1 MPTFRTRC
9 SGLVLL
15 ALAGCGKA
23 EKPAEQAAAAPAAP
37 RSVHVIATDYAFT
50 MPDTV
55 PGGLTAFHLMNQG
68 KQPHHMVVLRLAP
81 GQHPADLA
89 RMAPGAPMPEGM
101 VLIGGPNFAVPGGT
115 AEATVDLQPGQYA
128 VFCAIPGPEG
138 KPHFA
143 LGMLHGLTVVAATSA
158 TAAPSADLT
167 ITLGD
172 YSFTESA
179 PLTAGKHVIRVDN
192 AGAQP
197 HEMVFVKLEPGKT
210 IEDFARWVDKMQ
222 GPPPVSAMP
231 GVGVLSPGQTNYIS
245 DELTP
250 GDYGFICF
258 AADAKD
264 GKPHF
269 LHGMLKQFK
278 VG

>member
-1 MPTFRTRC
+1 
-9 SGLVLL
+9 L
-15 ALAGCGKA
+15 
-23 EKPAEQAAAAPAAP
+23 
-37 RSVHVIATDYAFT
+37 
-50 MPDTV
+50 
-55 PGGLTAFHLMNQG
+55 
-68 KQPHHMVVLRLAP
+68 
-81 GQHPADLA
+81 
-89 RMAPGAPMPEGM
+89 
-101 VLIGGPNFAVPGGT
+101 
-115 AEATVDLQPGQYA
+115 
-128 VFCAIPGPEG
+128 
-138 KPHFA
+138 
-143 LGMLHGLTVVAATSA
+143 
-158 TAAPSADLT
+158 ADLT